1 MITVTRTDNG
11 QGARVTGAASDCALF
26 FCFWQDSLWPGWIQH
41 DFSDEDNTALPQW
54 EDVAVRL
61 RECGSLSLSH
71 GAEEFR
77 KACIVAIEKCR
88 QLGIEVD
95 ERTP

>member
-1 MITVTRTDNG
+1 MITVTRTNDE
-11 QGARVTGAASDCALF
+11 ARVSGAASDCAFF

-41 DFSDEDNTALPQW
+41 DFSDETNSALTQW
-54 EDVAVRL
+54 KHAAEQL
-61 RECGSLSLSH
+61 RESGSAAFSH

-77 KACIVAIEKCR
+77 KACTAAVEKCR

-95 ERTP
+95 ER